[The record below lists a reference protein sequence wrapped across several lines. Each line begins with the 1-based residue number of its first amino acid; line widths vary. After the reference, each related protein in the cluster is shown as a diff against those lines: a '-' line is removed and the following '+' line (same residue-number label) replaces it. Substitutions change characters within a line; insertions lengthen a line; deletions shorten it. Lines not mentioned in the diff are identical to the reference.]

1 MEDNQ
6 ILAERY
12 INYINDNYVYL
23 KNKMRKFC
31 NEKDYEWNE
40 DIWSDTYLKVYEK
53 ILRDGL
59 KDPSE
64 QGFQDYT
71 FISFKLNTKREKMYK
86 RNSARDMNVSDDDIS
101 ELYEQ
106 YSNEHKNTEGE
117 KVRSDL
123 WKDFASVYLVQK
135 AEQHFDEDTMRLF
148 KVKTFTR
155 NMTYKKLQKK
165 FPEQKKVRDRVV
177 EVKNWLKENV
187 SREEVINE
195 FYKKYDELL

>member
-1 MEDNQ
+1 MEDNKV
-6 ILAERY
+6 LADRFIVWFSSRY
-12 INYINDNYVYL
+12 EHL
-23 KNKMRKFC
+23 RNKYRKFC
-31 NEKDYEWNE
+31 EEKDYEW
-40 DIWSDTYLKVYEK
+40 DIDVFSDTYVKMYEK

-59 KDPSE
+59 KDTSE
-64 QGFQDYT
+64 KGMEAYLFM
-71 FISFKLNTKREKMYK
+71 SFRNNIKREKMYK
-86 RNSARDMNVSDDDIS
+86 RNSARDLNVPEEEISD
-101 ELYEQ
+101 LYEQ

-148 KVKTFTR
+148 KVKTFSR

-177 EVKNWLKENV
+177 EVKNWLKDNV
-187 SREEVINE
+187 SKEEVINE